1 MSQILQFLQR
11 MDLQSTYY
19 ECSMNTYHD
28 QVSNV
33 DDKQGF
39 VIQDDIDIIHLN
51 KKHTVTLYYQT
62 FNTTTWS
69 QMEKKIGLAMLD
81 REIA

>member
-19 ECSMNTYHD
+19 ECSMNTYHN
-28 QVSNV
+28 QVSKV

-62 FNTTTWS
+62 FNTTT
-69 QMEKKIGLAMLD
+69 
-81 REIA
+81 